1 MASVAVTFRM
11 RPASKTCRRPA
22 ADCRLRPQ
30 KQSAGLPSPMFPPT
44 SLAAGVPAAHL
55 PAVNTQ
61 RIWARRGAERAGPEA
76 LSASAYNL
84 PPIQKT
90 DEKQVHPKTEI
101 HLARIVRI
109 WLK

>member
-11 RPASKTCRRPA
+11 RPASKTCRRPEA
-22 ADCRLRPQ
+22 CRRLRPQ
-30 KQSAGLPSPMFPPT
+30 IILRACLPKCSRRHPQRRRALCSSSAS
-44 SLAAGVPAAHL
+44 
-55 PAVNTQ
+55 NTQ
-61 RIWARRGAERAGPEA
+61 RIWARRGVERAGPEA